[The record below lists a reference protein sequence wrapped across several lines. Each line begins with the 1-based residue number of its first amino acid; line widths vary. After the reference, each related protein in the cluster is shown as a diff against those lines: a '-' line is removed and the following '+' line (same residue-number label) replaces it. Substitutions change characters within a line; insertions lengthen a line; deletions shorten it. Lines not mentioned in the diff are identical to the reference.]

1 MKKTIVSG
9 VLVICMFFL
18 IGQVGAQEKQM
29 PPASKRAAKITEW
42 MKTNLSLS
50 ADQEPK
56 VQDINLKY
64 ATKVDEVKSSTDD
77 RKKKMKTLKSNE
89 AAKDAELKS
98 IFTDSQYQTYL
109 SKKDEMK
116 KKLKEKRKEKK
127 QE

>member
-1 MKKTIVSG
+1 MDENKSFTQRRPGTKG
-9 VLVICMFFL
+9 
-18 IGQVGAQEKQM
+18 
-29 PPASKRAAKITEW
+29 P
-42 MKTNLSLS
+42 
-50 ADQEPK
+50 
-56 VQDINLKY
+56 DINLKY
-64 ATKVDEVKSSTDD
+64 ATIVDEVKSSTDD

-109 SKKDEMK
+109 SKKEEMK